1 MSNRAETRVRLR
13 EAADTRRRVRALVE
27 RSLAADKATWRATT
41 EESAF
46 LGYVSIWAGV
56 PAPTGEQTA
65 ADGAVGFLWLAE
77 HALNQAV
84 NRLIHELAGTVTVCS
99 ECGKSVGT
107 SDQPSYEM
115 SLNRVGDPP
124 TFVKMPHEIAYCI
137 DGCRLHFLCAF
148 RGRPERYR
156 GYSPLDDQLDPCPS
170 SHAYGD

>member
-84 NRLIHELAGTVTVCS
+84 NRLIHELAGTVTVCT

-107 SDQPSYEM
+107 IDQPSYEM
-115 SLNRVGDPP
+115 SFNRVGDPP

-148 RGRPERYR
+148 RGRPEPYR